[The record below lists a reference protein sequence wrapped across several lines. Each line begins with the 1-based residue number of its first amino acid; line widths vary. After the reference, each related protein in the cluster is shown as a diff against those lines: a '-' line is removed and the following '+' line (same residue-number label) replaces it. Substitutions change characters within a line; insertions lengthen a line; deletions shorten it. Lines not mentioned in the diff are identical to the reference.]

1 MGSQANQLRKR
12 SPAVQVLYNFNGIFP
27 PGKMTALVGG
37 SGSGKST
44 IIGLLERFY
53 DPVGGVVKID
63 GIPIKE
69 WNIRYL
75 RNQIGLVSQEPVLF
89 ATTVAGNIEHGLIGS
104 RFENETAEQKRA
116 RVIEAA
122 KLANADGFIT
132 ALPLGYDTLVG
143 ERAMLLSGGQKR
155 ECSLSLSLRI
165 KPVLTCPLAGLAER
179 IAIARAIVSDPKI
192 LLLDEATSALDTNS
206 ETIVQD
212 ALDRASAG
220 RTTVTIAHRLST
232 IRDADQIIVL
242 TAGHI
247 LESAMSTETAKAHEI
262 LLENPDGAY
271 SKLVNAQRLRE
282 MEEAEGGDDSS
293 SVAGSVEQPALPGE
307 LTREQLDEM
316 ARQEK
321 PQFETL
327 KRTGTGRSLASQA
340 LEKRQLDLEAAG
352 GEQHVKRN
360 FPYLIKRMF
369 IINRDQWKEYTLGF
383 CFAVASGCVYP
394 VFGACLSLV
403 QRSKHH

>member
-1 MGSQANQLRKR
+1 MSA
-12 SPAVQVLYNFNGIFP
+12 
-27 PGKMTALVGG
+27 
-37 SGSGKST
+37 
-44 IIGLLERFY
+44 
-53 DPVGGVVKID
+53 
-63 GIPIKE
+63 
-69 WNIRYL
+69 
-75 RNQIGLVSQEPVLF
+75 
-89 ATTVAGNIEHGLIGS
+89 
-104 RFENETAEQKRA
+104 
-116 RVIEAA
+116 
-122 KLANADGFIT
+122 
-132 ALPLGYDTLVG
+132 
-143 ERAMLLSGGQKR
+143 
-155 ECSLSLSLRI
+155 LSLSLRI